1 MRKWFYFGD
10 RCITIEWYFG
20 KPSCGFSIDLATGD
34 SDDGIR
40 FYLAIPFLFTLYLVF
55 EGFVPCHWFPGEYR
69 PNSTNGKVYYYTE
82 RRCIGVRIHNWIIW
96 VSLWENPHEWSS
108 RDPWWWRFNV
118 DILDLLLGKAKHSAH
133 TIQKGRISIPMPE
146 RDYPASY
153 ELYDGIWKR
162 PRWWPL
168 VVRRVNI
175 DNDEPI
181 PLPGKGTTSYNC
193 GDDASYSI
201 SMVYRGSLEATAKEY
216 AEGIVRDRV
225 KRCGREV
232 YP

>member
-1 MRKWFYFGD
+1 
-10 RCITIEWYFG
+10 
-20 KPSCGFSIDLATGD
+20 
-34 SDDGIR
+34 
-40 FYLAIPFLFTLYLVF
+40 
-55 EGFVPCHWFPGEYR
+55 
-69 PNSTNGKVYYYTE
+69 
-82 RRCIGVRIHNWIIW
+82 
-96 VSLWENPHEWSS
+96 
-108 RDPWWWRFNV
+108 
-118 DILDLLLGKAKHSAH
+118 
-133 TIQKGRISIPMPE
+133 
-146 RDYPASY
+146 
-153 ELYDGIWKR
+153 
-162 PRWWPL
+162 
-168 VVRRVNI
+168 VNI